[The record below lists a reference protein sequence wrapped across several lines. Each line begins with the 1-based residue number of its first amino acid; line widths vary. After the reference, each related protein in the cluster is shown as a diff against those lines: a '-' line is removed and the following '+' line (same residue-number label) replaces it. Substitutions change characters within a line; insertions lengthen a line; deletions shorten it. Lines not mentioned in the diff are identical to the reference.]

1 MKSIVFVC
9 RESELTSLR
18 YKVKKTKI
26 LFLNLITTVRMADPS
41 CSATLSL
48 VTKYGANPNSVITSN
63 SVQLWVTDM
72 NTEIGKTPADA
83 NMDAKA
89 NTDIGNMNTCVNSL
103 STNIVSKQLILDP
116 LLTTIQTQEE
126 DLQVAKDRAS
136 LLHHPEKNASIHSS
150 WFPLLKPIQTT
161 TFLILLIFA
170 LFFTTVAFGMLMK
183 ELGFYLEIG
192 FLFPTLLVPG
202 LDYTTL
208 IITVLSIIIAISI
221 GVIVYLYTK

>member
-9 RESELTSLR
+9 RELKLST
-18 YKVKKTKI
+18 I
-26 LFLNLITTVRMADPS
+26 GRMADPS
-41 CSATLSL
+41 CSATLTL

-72 NTEIGKTPADA
+72 NTEIGKTPPPA
-83 NMDAKA
+83 DAKA

>member
-9 RESELTSLR
+9 RELKLST
-18 YKVKKTKI
+18 
-26 LFLNLITTVRMADPS
+26 NVRMADPS
-41 CSATLSL
+41 CNTALTL
-48 VTKYGANPNSVITSN
+48 VTKYGPNPNAVITSD
-63 SVQLWVTDM
+63 SVSKWVTDM
-72 NTEIGKTPADA
+72 NTEIGKTPPPADA
-83 NMDAKA
+83 TA
-89 NTDIGNMNTCVNSL
+89 NTDIANMNTCVNSL

-126 DLQVAKDRAS
+126 DLHVAKDRAS

-150 WFPLLKPIQTT
+150 WFPLVKPIQTT

-202 LDYTTL
+202 LDYSTL
-208 IITVLSIIIAISI
+208 IITILSIIVAISI